1 MAKGLVM
8 QSASSLKRAHIRDD
22 LMVLTRKFQTNDLRF
37 YFWGR
42 LKQQSGRAL
51 SLGLGSQTLAQIM
64 PFWACGFLFFNT
76 RVGEEEIFLILK
88 VLSAGLINRHE
99 AD

>member
-51 SLGLGSQTLAQIM
+51 SLGLGSRTLAQIM
-64 PFWACGFLFFNT
+64 PFWACGFLFNT
-76 RVGEEEIFLILK
+76 ETLVF
-88 VLSAGLINRHE
+88 SINLLRSTFHFC
-99 AD
+99 